1 MLKQQ
6 IQDDMKAAL
15 KAGDKARLG
24 TIRLII
30 AAIRQKEIDERI
42 ELSDDQTLAVIEKL
56 IKQRRDSVAQFRPAG
71 REDLAVKEEAEIQ
84 VCQSYLPQP
93 LEETQIRDLIE
104 AAIAATGASGMRD
117 MGRLMAELRP
127 KLQGRADMGAVSA
140 LVKARLT
147 A

>member
-6 IQDDMKAAL
+6 IQEDMKAAL
-15 KAGDKARLG
+15 KAGAKARLG

-56 IKQRRDSVAQFRPAG
+56 IKQRRDSVSQFRAAG
-71 REDLAVKEEAEIQ
+71 REDLAQKEEAEIE

-93 LEETQIRDLIE
+93 LDEAEIRALVE
-104 AAIAATGASGMRD
+104 AAVAATGASGMRD

-127 KLQGRADMGAVSA
+127 QIQGRADMGAVSA

-147 A
+147 V

>member
-6 IQDDMKAAL
+6 IQEDMKTAL

-30 AAIRQKEIDERI
+30 AALRQKEIDERI
-42 ELSDDQTLAVIEKL
+42 ELSDDQTLAIIEKL
-56 IKQRRDSVAQFRPAG
+56 IKQRRDAIAQFRAAG
-71 REDLAVKEEAEIQ
+71 REDLAQKEEGEIE
-84 VCQSYLPQP
+84 VCRSYLPQP
-93 LEETQIRDLIE
+93 LEEAEIRALIE
-104 AAIAATGASGMRD
+104 EAVTATGASGMRD
-117 MGRLMAELRP
+117 MGRLMAVLRP

-140 LVKARLT
+140 LVKARIT